1 MRNTKNVR
9 WLMILALLL
18 LSGLAQAQTGNEIE
32 LTRAV
37 IQTERQAVVAATL
50 GLSDSE
56 GEAFWPLYRVYR
68 GDMALIGDRRV
79 KLITDYAENWEN
91 LSASAAGSMLD
102 DALDLESDMLKV
114 QKKHMKVLR
123 KVLTPIQAA
132 RFYQVEHRMDT
143 VIDLELSAGIPLI
156 H

>member
-18 LSGLAQAQTGNEIE
+18 LSGLAQAQAGNEIE

-56 GEAFWPLYRVYR
+56 GEAFWPLYRAFR

-102 DALDLESDMLKV
+102 EALDIETDMLKA
-114 QKKHMKVLR
+114 QKKHMKQLR

-156 H
+156 R